1 VQNPRL
7 FVIGVKGEFMIQRPQ
22 PYIRQIHICINN
34 RNGESPSCG
43 YSGSEEV
50 VEELRKVCKERN
62 LKGKIRV
69 VRSGCLDVCAFGPN
83 MMIWPEGLWYMKVT
97 KEDVPQI
104 IDKYLKLEEADQT
117 KAAGAAAK

>member
-1 VQNPRL
+1 
-7 FVIGVKGEFMIQRPQ
+7 MIQRPQ
-22 PYIRQIHICINN
+22 PYIRQIHVCINN

-43 YSGSEEV
+43 YSGSEEI
-50 VEELRKVCKERN
+50 VEELRKVTKERS

-83 MMIWPEGLWYMKVT
+83 MMIWPEGLWYMRVS

-104 IDKYLKLEEADQT
+104 VEQYMKLEGTDQA
-117 KAAGAAAK
+117 KEAGATPAK